1 MIFLA
6 VPVRYRLLS
15 PVSSP
20 PSWDRYQAWVDYA
33 GDIGVVYMPAGY
45 SDMGHLLSLWMGI
58 EPTVCAT
65 ADWPDL
71 VHEIVETVNGNNL
84 DLIDL

>member
-1 MIFLA
+1 
-6 VPVRYRLLS
+6 
-15 PVSSP
+15 
-20 PSWDRYQAWVDYA
+20 
-33 GDIGVVYMPAGY
+33 
-45 SDMGHLLSLWMGI
+45 MGHLLSLWMGV